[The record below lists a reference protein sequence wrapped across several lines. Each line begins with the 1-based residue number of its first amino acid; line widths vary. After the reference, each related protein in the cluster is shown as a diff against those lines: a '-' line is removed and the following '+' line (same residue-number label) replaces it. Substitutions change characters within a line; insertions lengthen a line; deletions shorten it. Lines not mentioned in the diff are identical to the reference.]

1 MAMKR
6 CWLNM
11 TFSMPTH
18 RNTSLIGDRRRQSGI
33 GLPVAI
39 FVITVIAAFVVNMS
53 YLIQDNASGRSEQ
66 VQTARARMIAESA
79 TNLALTQLFPPSAS
93 PVYASTSCSNVSSPS
108 GLDSDDGMAGCSVT
122 VTCSSSGT
130 APNIVYTITSVGVCD
145 DATQTITASA
155 M

>member
-1 MAMKR
+1 MVMKR
-6 CWLNM
+6 CWSST
-11 TFSMPTH
+11 TFLMRTR
-18 RNTSLIGDRRRQSGI
+18 RNSSLVGNRRKQRGI

-53 YLIQDNASGRSEQ
+53 YLIQDNATGRSEQ

-79 TNLALTQLFPPSAS
+79 THLALTQLFPPSAY
-93 PVYASTSCSNVSSPS
+93 PGYASTSCSNVSSPS

-130 APNIVYTITSVGVCD
+130 TPNIVYSITSVGVCD